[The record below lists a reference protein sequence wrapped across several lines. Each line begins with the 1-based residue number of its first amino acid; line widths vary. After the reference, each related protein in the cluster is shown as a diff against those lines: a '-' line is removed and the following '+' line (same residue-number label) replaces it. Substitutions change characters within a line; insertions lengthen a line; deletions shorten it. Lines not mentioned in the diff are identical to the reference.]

1 MSEECQNMEPVK
13 KGFGYFER
21 LMADD
26 EWQEYLLSIARKN
39 AEKKKA
45 RIAEV
50 AKNRRSCPSYKAQKA
65 MLARLRHMLTASRK
79 RRTEIVFDFLPYTAT
94 QLRAHF
100 EALFQ
105 PWMNWDNYGEWQIDH
120 KKPCSLFDH
129 TNPNHIKECWALE
142 NLQPLSVADN
152 MKKGSKY
159 EPS

>member
-1 MSEECQNMEPVK
+1 
-13 KGFGYFER
+13 
-21 LMADD
+21 MADSILTYKDRVID
-26 EWQEYLLSIARKN
+26 ERNSVQIK
-39 AEKKKA
+39 
-45 RIAEV
+45 ID
-50 AKNRRSCPSYKAQKA
+50 
-65 MLARLRHMLTASRK
+65 RL
-79 RRTEIVFDFLPYTAT
+79 D
-94 QLRAHF
+94 RAHF

-152 MKKGSKY
+152 MKKGWKY